1 MKPKNCIVVF
11 GGAFNPPLNSH
22 FFMAQEVL
30 NEFEEVEKVI
40 FVPVNKNYH
49 KKGLFSNEHRYNM
62 LKLITDKNDG
72 FLVSDID
79 LKGERPLYTIEVLNK
94 MQEQYKDKEICFL
107 LGTDNLKQ
115 LDTWKDAEELLSR
128 FKFLVM
134 NRDNDN
140 IEGIVKSSELL
151 RCYKENIIVI
161 IPEIRD
167 NYSSTFV
174 RSQIKKGKS
183 PRYLMPDEVLEY
195 IEKNKLY
202 RGN

>member
-1 MKPKNCIVVF
+1 M
-11 GGAFNPPLNSH
+11 
-22 FFMAQEVL
+22 L

-134 NRDNDN
+134 NRDNDD
-140 IEGIVKSSELL
+140 IEEIVKSSELL
-151 RCYKENIIVI
+151 RCYKENIIEI
-161 IPEIRD
+161 IPEIKD

>member
-134 NRDNDN
+134 NRDNDD
-140 IEGIVKSSELL
+140 IEEIVKSSELL
-151 RCYKENIIVI
+151 RCYKENIIEI
-161 IPEIRD
+161 IPEIKD

-183 PRYLMPDEVLEY
+183 TRYLMPDEVLEY
-195 IEKNKLY
+195 IERNKLY